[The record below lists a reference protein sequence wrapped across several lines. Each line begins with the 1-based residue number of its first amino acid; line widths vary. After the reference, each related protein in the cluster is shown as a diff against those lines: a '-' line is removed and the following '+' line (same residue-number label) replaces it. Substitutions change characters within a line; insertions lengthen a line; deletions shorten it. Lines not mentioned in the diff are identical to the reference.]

1 MCETI
6 MSDSPLR
13 ALGSSGGKD
22 EVDRPIVA
30 LKFKL
35 AKHQRTVGVAARLP
49 RQREGM
55 EDKVGAGAD
64 LVLLSCVD
72 SVFSCVCARPRIMIV
87 KKNNSNPD
95 DVPCC
100 DAPGSRG
107 LWPRIKPD
115 VVAIHIHNRHSMHN
129 PWSYL

>member
-1 MCETI
+1 

-13 ALGSSGGKD
+13 ALSSSGGKD

-55 EDKVGAGAD
+55 EDKVGAGGPLFMLEYVGSLQIVA
-64 LVLLSCVD
+64 CVKRFLR
-72 SVFSCVCARPRIMIV
+72 SPRVNQIQI
-87 KKNNSNPD
+87 
-95 DVPCC
+95 
-100 DAPGSRG
+100 
-107 LWPRIKPD
+107 
-115 VVAIHIHNRHSMHN
+115 
-129 PWSYL
+129 

>member
-1 MCETI
+1 
-6 MSDSPLR
+6 MSESPLR

-55 EDKVGAGAD
+55 EDKVGANDD
-64 LVLLSCVD
+64 LVVLESLGSLQSCVQR
-72 SVFSCVCARPRIMIV
+72 FFALIARE
-87 KKNNSNPD
+87 KKIKISNI
-95 DVPCC
+95 
-100 DAPGSRG
+100 R
-107 LWPRIKPD
+107 R
-115 VVAIHIHNRHSMHN
+115 
-129 PWSYL
+129 